1 MPDREERRTAE
12 RIDRIVGGV
21 LSGRHLKATPS
32 DAADR
37 DAIQVGARLAGVR
50 DGYPRMSSAFR
61 RRLALLLET
70 GEAPRWMSRRA
81 ALAAGLGLAAGAV
94 GGVAAAPM
102 AGRLEGMMAAALPDP
117 AATPA
122 ARARPAQARPAQA
135 RPAPS
140 RAVIE
145 PRAEL
150 GRWVNSG
157 LRVSDLIEGI
167 PYRVTAGAIGAFIVR
182 RGGQVVGMSSLC
194 THLPCELVWQAD
206 RNLLNCPCHNVAFDA
221 DGQSIREG
229 YPLPAL
235 PFVKVRVRS
244 DGRVEVLGT

>member
-1 MPDREERRTAE
+1 MAERDERRAAE
-12 RIDRIVGGV
+12 RLDRLVGDV
-21 LSGRHLKATPS
+21 LCGRHLKATPS

-37 DAIQVGARLAGVR
+37 EAIQVATRLAGVR

-61 RRLALLLET
+61 RRLTRLLEN
-70 GEAPRWMSRRA
+70 GEAPGWMNRRA

-94 GGVAAAPM
+94 GGAVAGPLG
-102 AGRLEGMMAAALPDP
+102 GRLEGLVAATRPAP
-117 AATPA
+117 AATPS
-122 ARARPAQARPAQA
+122 AQA

-150 GRWVNSG
+150 GRWWNTGIRLADLADGVPH
-157 LRVSDLIEGI
+157 RVS
-167 PYRVTAGAIGAFIVR
+167 AGAIGAFLVR
-182 RGGQVVGMSSLC
+182 QGDQVVGMSSVC
-194 THLPCELVWQAD
+194 THLPCELVWQGD
-206 RNLLNCPCHNVAFDA
+206 RKLLNCPCHNLAFDIE
-221 DGQSIREG
+221 GQSMREG

-235 PFVKVRVRS
+235 PFVKVRVRG